1 MNKMYTPT
9 NLNELIKNQF
19 LFRHWKTCTVDL
31 ARPSTRAS
39 EPSCTP
45 ANQDYHQILYVQSV
59 SIRHRHH
66 RHHHQGNHHH
76 GSYSCLIFGRRA
88 LLVALGLK
96 KAVLASDQPF
106 LKAARLGWQGQIY
119 LLSSGKYS
127 CLFLFFYQRN
137 QERQEG
143 SRGGEDEEEDGGG
156 GSASRLFLR
165 LSRST
170 TALISQSRVTISWPL
185 VSNATTSQPLLE
197 ALPTLLA
204 QSHNGPAPSC
214 QSDNKGVQVASQ
226 GLRRGKQIMQSR
238 FHLLLIPITF
248 DRRPGVTSDRKEK
261 L

>member
-88 LLVALGLK
+88 LLVALWLK
-96 KAVLASDQPF
+96 KTVLASNQPF

-119 LLSSGKYS
+119 LSSGKYS
-127 CLFLFFYQRN
+127 CLFLFFLPEKSGAARRKQGRRRWRRRWWWWEHIAIVS
-137 QERQEG
+137 QVI
-143 SRGGEDEEEDGGG
+143 SKHH
-156 GSASRLFLR
+156 RLD
-165 LSRST
+165 
-170 TALISQSRVTISWPL
+170 ISEPG
-185 VSNATTSQPLLE
+185 ND
-197 ALPTLLA
+197 LLA
-204 QSHNGPAPSC
+204 TGFQR
-214 QSDNKGVQVASQ
+214 DN
-226 GLRRGKQIMQSR
+226 
-238 FHLLLIPITF
+238 
-248 DRRPGVTSDRKEK
+248 
-261 L
+261 